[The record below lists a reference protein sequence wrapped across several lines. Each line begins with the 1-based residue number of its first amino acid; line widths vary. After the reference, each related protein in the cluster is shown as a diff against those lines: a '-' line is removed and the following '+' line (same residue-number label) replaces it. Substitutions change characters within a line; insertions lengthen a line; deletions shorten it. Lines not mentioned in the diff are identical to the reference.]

1 MLKSAIVRAIE
12 GALESRSGGAPNS
25 TLRDLYTGVTEG
37 VFKIFNVRV
46 HLTIKLSCTR
56 SCTC

>member
-1 MLKSAIVRAIE
+1 MLKSAIVRATE

-37 VFKIFNVRV
+37 LFKIFNVRV
-46 HLTIKLSCTR
+46 HLTLKLSCT
-56 SCTC
+56 